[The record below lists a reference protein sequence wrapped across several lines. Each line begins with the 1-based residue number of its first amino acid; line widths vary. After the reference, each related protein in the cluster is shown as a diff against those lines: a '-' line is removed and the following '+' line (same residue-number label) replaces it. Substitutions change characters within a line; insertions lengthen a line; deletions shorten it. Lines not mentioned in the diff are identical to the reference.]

1 MMAFTVLK
9 VVLFIGLL
17 LLFRA
22 NALDKESEENE
33 NEEEEGQI
41 IKGQNETES
50 SFVEYFVHKVSGF
63 HFAKEE
69 EEEEKSKQLLK
80 KPPRAPYLDTWKWK
94 RGWKKYPLYIIIL
107 GG

>member
-1 MMAFTVLK
+1 MTPAFSFK
-9 VVLFIGLL
+9 AGLL
-17 LLFRA
+17 LGLLLFSRV
-22 NALDKESEENE
+22 NALLEPDEDVEVSKEL
-33 NEEEEGQI
+33 
-41 IKGQNETES
+41 NETESS

-69 EEEEKSKQLLK
+69 DEEEKSEQIFK